1 MEDPMKIYVENNF
14 IIIENNEA
22 RYKSKKDEVLKFLG
36 IDNKDECVDYLIN
49 LLKVTYLLNP
59 TEFVKKLE
67 NNEEFNII
75 PELLQHPVYGKELEE
90 IYQHVYL
97 SEITDIIEKHKDT
110 VTKEPVI
117 KDIMK
122 LFDA

>member
-1 MEDPMKIYVENNF
+1 MKIYVENNF